1 MSSDAKAFKA
11 LTYRYIYVILCVI
24 VCMCITIIVFLMH
37 YLDHFLAINPIKRF
51 KNSSYIR
58 SKVARKKKNIPQNKY
73 IPCRVYMR
81 CANRLFIRK
90 ESNLAKIQTYRIV
103 LDLPP
108 TLHHK
113 TYYYVGNYVLTFLKF
128 VLDKKFKLK
137 IWVTFS
143 PLLLWFQTSSSWWA
157 SRWVRK

>member
-1 MSSDAKAFKA
+1 
-11 LTYRYIYVILCVI
+11 
-24 VCMCITIIVFLMH
+24 MCITIIVFLMH
-37 YLDHFLAINPIKRF
+37 YLDHFLAINPIERF

-58 SKVARKKKNIPQNKY
+58 SKVARKKKLSHKINISPAV
-73 IPCRVYMR
+73 RVYIR

-113 TYYYVGNYVLTFLKF
+113 TYYYHVGNYSLFWNLCLIKSSNWKF
-128 VLDKKFKLK
+128 ELYFPQYYYDFRLQVHGEPPGESESRKLSLFYLN
-137 IWVTFS
+137 VY
-143 PLLLWFQTSSSWWA
+143 
-157 SRWVRK
+157 RH